1 MSKKAS
7 LGSRILLFANI
18 LMLLLLFLMM
28 EGYFPIQGL
37 LPGILVPI
45 LSFVA
50 IGFFIFWMVRM
61 KWPFLLFVVFFLLNF
76 QEWNRLY
83 KFPNNAI
90 KVSDGFTVMSFNVR
104 LFNLYQWIDNERIPS
119 EIEHFIYAEDP
130 DIFCLQ
136 EYSNSRAPSFEN
148 YPFRYIKT
156 AAALGNNGVGIFSK
170 FPLIRTGDID
180 FENSSNSGIYA
191 DIEYR
196 QDTIRVYNLHLESF
210 QLQLSDSLV
219 SQETSSKFIKRL
231 DGVYQKQLNQIE
243 QWQQIENFNEYP
255 SLICVDMNNTAF
267 SKAYKKLKG
276 EHRDAFEEE
285 GRGFGATYSIGGIP
299 YRIDFI
305 FSPTRLG
312 VLEFTT
318 YDVQLSDH
326 KPISAKL
333 NWN

>member
-1 MSKKAS
+1 MRKKVS
-7 LGSRILLFANI
+7 FVFRILLFTNI
-18 LMLLLLFLMM
+18 IFLLILFLMM
-28 EGYFPIQGL
+28 GGYFPVQGL
-37 LPGILVPI
+37 LPGVLVPI
-45 LSFVA
+45 LSFVN
-50 IGFFIFWMVRM
+50 IGFFIFWILRM

-104 LFNLYQWIDNERIPS
+104 LFNLYQWIDNDRIPS
-119 EIEHFIYAEDP
+119 EIERFIYEKEP

-136 EYSNSRAPSFEN
+136 EYSSSRAPSFEN
-148 YPFRYIKT
+148 YPYRYIKT

-191 DIEYR
+191 DIKYR
-196 QDTIRVYNLHLESF
+196 QDTVRVYNLHLESF

-219 SQETSSKFIKRL
+219 TQETSSKFIKRFE
-231 DGVYQKQLNQIE
+231 GVYQKQLSQIE

-276 EHRDAFEEE
+276 RHKDAFEEE

-305 FSPTRLG
+305 FSPPRLR
-312 VLEFTT
+312 VLEFNTH
-318 YDVQLSDH
+318 DIQLSDH
-326 KPISAKL
+326 LPISAKL
-333 NWN
+333 NWD